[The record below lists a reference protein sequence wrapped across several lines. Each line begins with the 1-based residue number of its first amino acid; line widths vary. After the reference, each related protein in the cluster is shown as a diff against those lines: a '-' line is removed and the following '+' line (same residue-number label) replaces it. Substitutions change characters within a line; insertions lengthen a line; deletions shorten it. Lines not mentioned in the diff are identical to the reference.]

1 MTQKGKKN
9 VKFSRAKGRR
19 KKNKRI
25 IFDNKNWKTKR
36 QQVEEK
42 PILFIQLCTDNRE
55 RERGTEGISKE
66 FLDSEKDK
74 VIP

>member
-1 MTQKGKKN
+1 VTQKGKKN
-9 VKFSRAKGRR
+9 VKFSRAKRRR
-19 KKNKRI
+19 KKTRESFLI
-25 IFDNKNWKTKR
+25 IRTEKQNDNKLKKNQSFSFNFAQT
-36 QQVEEK
+36 
-42 PILFIQLCTDNRE
+42 IE